1 MKAEEIIAILNKYKE
16 TYKLGFDGEY
26 SKYLA
31 ISEDDFGLV
40 ATDIIQSL
48 QQSEWVKVEERLP
61 KYNQYCLI
69 TYPKAPIPL
78 TAIYK
83 GESSWLGID
92 TEIWLAKEDI
102 THWMPLPTPPNK

>member
-1 MKAEEIIAILNKYKE
+1 MKTKQELIAQ
-16 TYKLGFDGEY
+16 F
-26 SKYLA
+26 
-31 ISEDDFGLV
+31 EDAQRTNVSGICGVFMEDV
-40 ATDIIQSL
+40 PTIIQSL
-48 QQSEWVKVEERLP
+48 QQSEWISVEERLP
-61 KYNQYCLI
+61 EYNQYCLI

-102 THWMPLPTPPNK
+102 TFWMPLPTPPNK